1 MSRIGSNRGFTL
13 VEVLLTIAIL
23 AIGLIG
29 IIMAYS
35 SLLNAAGVSYE
46 YIDAVCLAKE
56 KMAEIE
62 LDELQNKDLTKG
74 TVKGEAL
81 GIYEDFN
88 WEKTIEPSD
97 DKKLNI
103 VSVAVFKKDD
113 IRSRRFILETYAYS
127 KE

>member
-88 WEKTIEPSD
+88 GKR
-97 DKKLNI
+97 L
-103 VSVAVFKKDD
+103 
-113 IRSRRFILETYAYS
+113 
-127 KE
+127 

>member
-1 MSRIGSNRGFTL
+1 MSRIGNSAFTL

-29 IIMAYS
+29 IIRSYS
-35 SLLNAAGVSYE
+35 SLLNTAGVSYE

-56 KMAEIE
+56 KMAEVE
-62 LDELQNKDLTKG
+62 SDELQNNGQARG
-74 TVKGEAL
+74 TTYGEMQ
-81 GIYEDFN
+81 GIYGNFKWEETVGPSEDKN
-88 WEKTIEPSD
+88 
-97 DKKLNI
+97 LNI

-113 IRSRRFILETYAYS
+113 DRSRKFTLETYAYS

>member
-1 MSRIGSNRGFTL
+1 MSRIGSSAFTL

-29 IIMAYS
+29 ILRAYS

-62 LDELQNKDLTKG
+62 LDELQNKNLTKG

-81 GIYEDFN
+81 GIYSDFN

-103 VSVAVFKKDD
+103 AKVAVFKKDSVNA
-113 IRSRRFILETYAYS
+113 RKFTLETYVEN